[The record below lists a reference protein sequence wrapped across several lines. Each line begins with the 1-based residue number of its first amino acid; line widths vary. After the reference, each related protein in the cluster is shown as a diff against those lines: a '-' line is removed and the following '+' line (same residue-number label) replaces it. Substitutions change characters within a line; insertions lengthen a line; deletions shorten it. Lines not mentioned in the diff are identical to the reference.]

1 MNRPAPKLSL
11 KIVLPI
17 LSVYCCISVLGLYYH
32 ELFLDEAHHFLM
44 SRDSPSLADLY
55 YNLRYDGHPR
65 LWGVLLYFITH
76 YITPDPAAMQA
87 LQLLLSVSA
96 AFVFLRYGPF
106 ALSMKILILPGYY
119 FLFEYNL
126 LSRNYALGIVMLF
139 ICCHLLYD
147 AEKNLLWI
155 GALLLL
161 MCNAHLFFAFA
172 SIGLFLYLVLEYA
185 RGKKLLTR
193 RFIFFALLFGIGLAC
208 ALIQAHTPAVDNVN
222 MTPVR
227 PGEWLSLKNLSFA
240 ADALVWG
247 WLPVPQVS
255 AGHFWNSNWLIV
267 KNIGHVLPV
276 VLFLFF
282 LFFPALFLR
291 KKIGAVVFYYSG
303 IGLLLLFFV
312 VTRMTAARY
321 FGMVYIFFLAASWM
335 TADLS
340 GPVFSYP
347 SIPGR
352 GGLRLFFRVCLYGIL
367 FIQAAI
373 GIYALEEDLRR
384 PFSQSKNTADY
395 LRTLEPAGR
404 PIVVEGY
411 TGGPVLSAYLEKKLF
426 YLATGAEGSYC
437 IWNKAYF
444 PIPQLSLDQE
454 LARAPGIGRFGK
466 FILVSNRKIGADSI
480 RSAGGSFRL
489 TALKYFE
496 NSIVGEN
503 YYVYQ
508 ADPF

>member
-1 MNRPAPKLSL
+1 MNRPEPKLSL

-17 LSVYCCISVLGLYYH
+17 LSVYCCISVLGLHYH
-32 ELFLDEAHHFLM
+32 ELFLDESHHFLV

-76 YITPDPAAMQA
+76 YITSDPAAMQA

-106 ALSMKILILPGYY
+106 SVPMKILILLGYY

-147 AEKNLLWI
+147 VEKNLLRI
-155 GALLLL
+155 GVLLIL

-172 SIGLFLYLVLEYA
+172 SIGIFLYLGWDYIRE
-185 RGKKLLTR
+185 KKVLTR
-193 RFIFFALLFGIGLAC
+193 RRLLFVFLFGIGMAC
-208 ALIQAHTPAVDNVN
+208 TLIQAHTPSVGNAN
-222 MTPVR
+222 MTPVK
-227 PGEWLSLKNLSFA
+227 PGEWLSIKNLSFA
-240 ADALVWG
+240 ANALVWG
-247 WLPVPQVS
+247 WLPVPQVRG
-255 AGHFWNSNWLIV
+255 GHFWNSNWLIT
-267 KNIGHVLPV
+267 KNIGHVLPI

-282 LFFPALFLR
+282 LVFPAFFLR
-291 KKIGAVVFYYSG
+291 KKIGALLFYYSG
-303 IGLLLLFFV
+303 LGLLLLFFV
-312 VTRMTAARY
+312 VTQMTAARY

-335 TADLS
+335 TADAS
-340 GPVFSYP
+340 GPVFSLP

-352 GGLRLFFRVCLYGIL
+352 RTWRLFFRVCLLAIL
-367 FIQAAI
+367 LIQAGV
-373 GIYALEEDLRR
+373 GIYALEQDFRR

-395 LRTLEPAGR
+395 LKGLQPAGR
-404 PIVVEGY
+404 AIVVDGY
-411 TGGPVLSAYLEKKLF
+411 NAGPMLCAYLQGKVF
-426 YLATGAEGSYC
+426 YLTTGAEGSYC
-437 IWNKAYF
+437 IWKTVYF
-444 PIPQLSLDQE
+444 PVPRPPIDQE
-454 LARAPGIGRFGK
+454 IARNPGLGQFGE
-466 FILVSNRKIGADSI
+466 FILVSNRKIGEDSI
-480 RSAGGSFRL
+480 RSAGGNYRL

-496 NSIVGEN
+496 NSIAGEN